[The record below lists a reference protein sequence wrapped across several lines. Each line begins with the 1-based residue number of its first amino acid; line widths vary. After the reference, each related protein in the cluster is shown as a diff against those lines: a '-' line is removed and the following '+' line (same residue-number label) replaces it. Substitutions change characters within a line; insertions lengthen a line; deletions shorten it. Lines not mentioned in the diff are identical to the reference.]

1 MTQEHIYAMALS
13 HIQGVSLSTARVLYN
28 TMGSATAVFDNRL
41 DIKSY
46 IPDASTR
53 LVNAM
58 KDVDTAIRRAEK
70 EMEFIAK
77 KNVRIFAMND
87 ERYPQR
93 LRECEDS
100 PITLF
105 YCGNADLNK
114 SKVISMVG
122 TRKCSEYG
130 KELCS
135 NFVSELKDYYPD
147 ALIVSGLAYGID
159 IHSHRAALANE
170 METVGVL
177 AHGLDRI
184 YPAVHRQTAVE
195 MVTHGGL
202 LTEYMSETNPDKGN
216 FVSRNRIVAGM
227 CDACIV
233 VESAA
238 RGGSLITANIA
249 NAYNKDVF
257 AFPGRTYDSSSVG
270 CNKLIMDNKAGMIRN
285 AQDLLDAM
293 GWPNPQ
299 EKKKSAVQQELFID
313 LTDEEQKI
321 VDCLKNA
328 DDKTINL
335 IVNETGL
342 SFSRV
347 SVIMFELELKGVI
360 KVLGGARYMLLKRN
374 I

>member
-87 ERYPQR
+87 EGYPQR

>member
-257 AFPGRTYDSSSVG
+257 AFPGRTYDSSSEG

-293 GWPNPQ
+293 GWHNPQ

>member
-58 KDVDTAIRRAEK
+58 KDADTAIRRAEK

-293 GWPNPQ
+293 GWHNPQ